1 MTKRERIGRNILVFF
16 GSAGIERIGE
26 ESPASTIATDTFV
39 LKEIAQLVKDA
50 EEEGEIKSIMVC
62 GGVDERFQPHSRV
75 EIFSISENEWQF
87 APDLIH
93 PRSFHG
99 IGRIEDHIFIIGGF
113 VKGDGITNSVER
125 FSKFEERVEGD
136 FTNESKTKQTRSW
149 SC

>member
-1 MTKRERIGRNILVFF
+1 MTSLPNPFKGGGRL
-16 GSAGIERIGE
+16 SA
-26 ESPASTIATDTFV
+26 V
-39 LKEIAQLVKDA
+39 VA

-62 GGVDERFQPHSRV
+62 GGMDESLQTLSRV
-75 EIFSISENEWQF
+75 EIFSISENEWKF

-93 PRSFHG
+93 PRYAHG
-99 IGRIEDHIFIIGGF
+99 IGRIEDQIFIIGGF
-113 VKGDGITNSVER
+113 VKGDGITKSVEI